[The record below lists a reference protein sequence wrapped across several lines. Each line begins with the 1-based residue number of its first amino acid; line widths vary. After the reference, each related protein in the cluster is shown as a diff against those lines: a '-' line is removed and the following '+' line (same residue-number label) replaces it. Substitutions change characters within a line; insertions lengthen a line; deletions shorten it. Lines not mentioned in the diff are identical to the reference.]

1 MDDTAMRAL
10 LTGVRR
16 IALVGAS
23 EKPERPAHEVMEFL
37 LAAGFDVTPVNP
49 ALAGRDLMGRRVVAT
64 LAEAGALEMVD
75 FFRRPDAVEAPVR
88 EAVALGARIIWMQLG
103 VINEA
108 AAAHARAAGLTV
120 VMDRC
125 PVIEM
130 GRLGMV

>member
-1 MDDTAMRAL
+1 
-10 LTGVRR
+10 
-16 IALVGAS
+16 
-23 EKPERPAHEVMEFL
+23 
-37 LAAGFDVTPVNP
+37 
-49 ALAGRDLMGRRVVAT
+49 
-64 LAEAGALEMVD
+64 MVD

-88 EAVALGARIIWMQLG
+88 EAVALGAKIIWMQLG